1 MYIIDG
7 IAYAGE
13 QTPEIKVK
21 SVRALPDY
29 KLWVRFNDNSEKI
42 FDFNSLLEYPA
53 YMPLKDINMF
63 NGVYVD
69 VGIVV
74 WNNGEID
81 ISPERLYK
89 DGISTENE
97 LTA

>member
-13 QTPEIKVK
+13 QSSEIKVK

-29 KLWVRFNDNSEKI
+29 KLWIRFNDNSEKI
-42 FDFNSLLEYPA
+42 FDFNSLLECSA
-53 YMPLKDINMF
+53 YMPLKDVNMF

-69 VGIVV
+69 LGIVV
-74 WNNGEID
+74 WNDGEID
-81 ISPERLYK
+81 ISPEKLYEE
-89 DGISTENE
+89 GISADNE

>member
-29 KLWVRFNDNSEKI
+29 KLWIRFNDNSQKRRKEINSYQGVKI
-42 FDFNSLLEYPA
+42 PK
-53 YMPLKDINMF
+53 M
-63 NGVYVD
+63 V
-69 VGIVV
+69 
-74 WNNGEID
+74 
-81 ISPERLYK
+81 
-89 DGISTENE
+89 
-97 LTA
+97 